1 MERLGELIT
10 KAGQTRPGFFTLI
23 LLFLSGFM
31 IVALDRAPPFIRFA
45 AYAGL
50 AAALGMFSWLIWQA
64 HRGALP
70 TLSS

>member
-23 LLFLSGFM
+23 LLLLSGFM
-31 IVALDRAPPFIRFA
+31 IVALDRAPPFIRFS

-50 AAALGMFSWLIWQA
+50 ACALGMFSWLIWQA
-64 HRGALP
+64 HQGRLP
-70 TLSS
+70 PIAS

>member
-1 MERLGELIT
+1 MDRLGALIT
-10 KAGQTRPGFFTLI
+10 MAGQTRPGFFTLI

-50 AAALGMFSWLIWQA
+50 AAALAMFSWLIWQA
-64 HRGALP
+64 HKGTLP
-70 TLSS
+70 LAS